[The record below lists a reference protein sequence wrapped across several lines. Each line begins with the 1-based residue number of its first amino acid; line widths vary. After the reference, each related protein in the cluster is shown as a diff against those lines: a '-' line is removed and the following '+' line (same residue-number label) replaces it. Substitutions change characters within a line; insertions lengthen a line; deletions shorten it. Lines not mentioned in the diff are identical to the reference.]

1 MFLAYNLILSGP
13 ALFINAAIFIKEMVM
28 EFYQVNDDTLRHDN
42 ISLRF
47 YLFGDLFMDWNLINP
62 FCWLGMMPSWATG
75 RDGQCF
81 IWE

>member
-13 ALFINAAIFIKEMVM
+13 SVFINSGIFVKEMVM

-47 YLFGDLFMDWNLINP
+47 YLFPDLFFDWNLINP
-62 FCWLGMMPSWATG
+62 FCWLGMMPAWSVG
-75 RDGQCF
+75 RGG
-81 IWE
+81 